1 MSAVVDRMGPAVEVA
16 GLTKAYG
23 DRTVVHDLSFRIA
36 AGEVFALLGPNGA
49 GKTTTVE
56 IVEGY
61 RRADQGTVTVLGADP
76 ARAGRDHR
84 ARVGLM
90 LQGGGGI
97 EPRMTAREVI
107 GLHARFHAAPR
118 DPDGLLA
125 MVGLSDAAARTRFRR
140 LSGGE
145 RQRLSLAL
153 ALVGRPAVAILDE
166 PTAGMDVEAR
176 AATRQLLRGLRDE
189 GTAVLLTSH
198 DLADVERVADRIAII
213 DRGRLI
219 AAGTPDE
226 LTAAASPSMRFR
238 LASPLT
244 AGDVTALGDRLSAA
258 PAGVHAQVVE
268 DGGSGRYRVLG
279 LEPTPA
285 AVATLAA
292 WLEAKRVLV
301 LELRAGGGS
310 LEERYLELI
319 GLAPEVDE
327 DADAAGAPAA
337 LRGDAS

>member
-1 MSAVVDRMGPAVEVA
+1 
-16 GLTKAYG
+16 
-23 DRTVVHDLSFRIA
+23 
-36 AGEVFALLGPNGA
+36 
-49 GKTTTVE
+49 
-56 IVEGY
+56 
-61 RRADQGTVTVLGADP
+61 
-76 ARAGRDHR
+76 
-84 ARVGLM
+84 
-90 LQGGGGI
+90 
-97 EPRMTAREVI
+97 
-107 GLHARFHAAPR
+107 
-118 DPDGLLA
+118 
-125 MVGLSDAAARTRFRR
+125 
-140 LSGGE
+140 
-145 RQRLSLAL
+145 
-153 ALVGRPAVAILDE
+153 VAILDE

-176 AATRQLLRGLRDE
+176 SATRELLRGLRDE

-226 LTAAASPSMRFR
+226 LTAAASPTLRFR

-244 AGDVTALGDRLSAA
+244 AGDVAALGERLSS
-258 PAGVHAQVVE
+258 AGMRVEVVD

-285 AVATLAA
+285 AVATLGA

-319 GLAPEVDE
+319 GSAPEVEE
-327 DADAAGAPAA
+327 DAAAED
-337 LRGDAS
+337 LRSGRTDVAS